1 VAKFRAATGAAFSR
15 IMSVGAYRPDRVVTN
30 TEICE
35 LIDSSDEWI
44 RERSGIRERR
54 WAAPDQSVVDLA
66 CEAGRVAIERSGVA
80 PADIGLVL
88 VATVTHPHVTPSAS
102 AEVSYRLGA
111 LNAAATD
118 ISSACAGFCYGIALG
133 DGAIRSGAATYV
145 LLIGVEKLS
154 DWTSKTDRGTAFLFA
169 DGAGA
174 VILGPSDEP
183 AIGPVVWG
191 ALGEQREAISMTQS
205 FVEYRDHGG
214 DFPTLTM
221 QGQAVFRWAI
231 GDMSKVAEEALLA
244 AGITADD
251 LDAFLPHQ
259 ANMRITDALIKA
271 IKLPSHVPVARDIEY
286 TGNTSAASIPLAMD
300 RMLSD
305 GQIPYGGTA
314 LMIGFGAG
322 LVYASQVVSLPP
334 APLRH

>member
-1 VAKFRAATGAAFSR
+1 MVKFRASTGAAFSR

-30 TEICE
+30 AEICE
-35 LIDSSDEWI
+35 MIDSSDEWI

-54 WAAPDQSVVDLA
+54 WAAPDQSVVDRA
-66 CEAGRVAIERSGVA
+66 CEAGRIAIERSGVA
-80 PADIGLVL
+80 PEEIGLVL
-88 VATVTHPHVTPSAS
+88 VASVTHPYVTPSAS
-102 AEVSYRLGA
+102 AEVSFRLGA

-133 DGAIRSGAATYV
+133 DGAIRTGAAKYV

-154 DWTSKTDRGTAFLFA
+154 DWTSKTDRGTAFIFA

-191 ALGEQREAISMTQS
+191 AAGEQHKAISMTQS
-205 FVEYRDHGG
+205 FLTYRDHGG

-231 GDMSKVAEEALLA
+231 GDMSKVAEEALQA
-244 AGITADD
+244 AGITSDD

-259 ANMRITDALIKA
+259 ANMRITDALVKA
-271 IKLPSHVPVARDIEY
+271 IKLPAHVPVARDIEF

-322 LVYASQVVSLPP
+322 LVYASQVVTLPP
-334 APLRH
+334 APQHH

>member
-1 VAKFRAATGAAFSR
+1 
-15 IMSVGAYRPDRVVTN
+15 
-30 TEICE
+30 
-35 LIDSSDEWI
+35 
-44 RERSGIRERR
+44 
-54 WAAPDQSVVDLA
+54 
-66 CEAGRVAIERSGVA
+66 
-80 PADIGLVL
+80 
-88 VATVTHPHVTPSAS
+88 
-102 AEVSYRLGA
+102 
-111 LNAAATD
+111 
-118 ISSACAGFCYGIALG
+118 
-133 DGAIRSGAATYV
+133 
-145 LLIGVEKLS
+145 
-154 DWTSKTDRGTAFLFA
+154 
-169 DGAGA
+169 
-174 VILGPSDEP
+174 
-183 AIGPVVWG
+183 VVWG

-305 GQIPYGGTA
+305 GEIPYGGTA

>member
-1 VAKFRAATGAAFSR
+1 M
-15 IMSVGAYRPDRVVTN
+15 I
-30 TEICE
+30 
-35 LIDSSDEWI
+35 
-44 RERSGIRERR
+44 
-54 WAAPDQSVVDLA
+54 
-66 CEAGRVAIERSGVA
+66 
-80 PADIGLVL
+80 L
-88 VATVTHPHVTPSAS
+88 VASVTHPYVTPSAS
-102 AEVSYRLGA
+102 AEVSFRLGA

-133 DGAIRSGAATYV
+133 DGAIRSGAAKYV

-154 DWTSKTDRGTAFLFA
+154 DWTNKTDRGTAFIFA

-191 ALGEQREAISMTQS
+191 ASGEQHEAISMTQS
-205 FVEYRDHGG
+205 FLQYRDHGG
-214 DFPTLTM
+214 DFPALTM

-231 GDMSKVAEEALLA
+231 GDMSKVAEEALRA
-244 AGITADD
+244 AGITAED

-259 ANMRITDALIKA
+259 ANMRITDALVKA
-271 IKLPSHVPVARDIEY
+271 IKLPAHVPVARDIEF

-305 GQIPYGGTA
+305 GHIPYGGTA

-322 LVYASQVVSLPP
+322 LVYASQVVTLPP
-334 APLRH
+334 APQHH